1 MTRNLVVLLGA
12 PGTLAGLDHAL
23 DRVGAQ
29 LVTYP
34 LLAFDEPTDWA
45 PVDAAIRRLSD
56 YGCIAVT
63 SPRAGMALAQR
74 LRLHP
79 VAPGRIPP
87 VWATGHA
94 SAAPLRALGFDCQV
108 TEEASHLVGAAK
120 QLAQAMIRARVGG
133 PVLFAC
139 GDLHRPDLVD
149 GLEQAGL
156 TVDKVICYRTN
167 TAHPGPARQLL
178 SEAGTVVIT
187 SPSAVEAM
195 RTALGA
201 IPVDVPV
208 VTLGATTHA
217 AAVEAGWPSVW
228 IAETPTPDAVA
239 ELIARLTGAA
249 MHASAL

>member
-1 MTRNLVVLLGA
+1 MTTNLVVLLGA
-12 PGTLAGLDHAL
+12 PGTLSGLDIAL
-23 DRVGAQ
+23 ERMGLQ

-45 PVDAAIRRLSD
+45 PVDAAIRRLGD
-56 YGCIAVT
+56 YGCIAIT
-63 SPRAGMALAQR
+63 SPRAANALAQR
-74 LRLHP
+74 LRFHP
-79 VAPGRIPP
+79 VAPGRIPQ

-139 GDLHRPDLVD
+139 GDRHRPDLVE
-149 GLEQAGL
+149 GLERSGL

-167 TAHPGPARQLL
+167 TAHPRPARQLL
-178 SEAGTVVIT
+178 AEAGTVVIT

-195 RTALGA
+195 RTALGSMPLE
-201 IPVDVPV
+201 IPV
-208 VTLGATTHA
+208 VTLGTTTHA

-228 IAETPTPDAVA
+228 IAEMPTPSAVA
-239 ELIARLTGAA
+239 DLIGRLTGAER
-249 MHASAL
+249 HAPAL